1 VSFCLS
7 GKPISFSQIAVCI
20 YFYAHMKVASTPAKT
35 YRKLKT
41 LQLIAVI
48 FLTVSGG
55 PYGLEPLLVYA
66 GRHGALLLLL
76 VTPFL
81 WDIPAILTVLELN
94 SMMPVEGGYYQWVKR
109 GLGLRWAF
117 FEGWW
122 TWLYTFVDLA
132 IYPVLFVE
140 YASFF
145 FPQIEAYKIP
155 VCLCIIWF
163 GAILNIIGIVPV
175 GGVATVLGIIVI
187 IPFVILFGITIYKDH
202 GHFVFPGPSLKG
214 ISLSSL
220 GLALYTVIWNFIGW
234 DNATT
239 YAGEVDKP
247 IKAYIKATAVVFV
260 LILLI
265 YTSAIIAALQSG
277 IDMNVLSDEGFPAVG
292 SLLGGYSM
300 GALISLGG
308 MCSAV
313 GLFCAILLSVSRV
326 PKVMADDKLLPNVLD
341 ALHPR
346 FQTPYRSIILCAL
359 VVSIMI
365 IWSFADL
372 LIIDV
377 TVYGAGLFLEY
388 IALIMLRIKAPDEHR
403 PFKIPLNIPGLVIMA
418 LVPLIIYS
426 IALIGAFSESG
437 NNIKP
442 ALFAIAALLSS
453 EVVWL
458 VIKRVRGKKLS
469 YRNEL

>member
-1 VSFCLS
+1 
-7 GKPISFSQIAVCI
+7 
-20 YFYAHMKVASTPAKT
+20 MKEANTGTKT
-35 YRKLKT
+35 NRKLKT

-66 GRHGALLLLL
+66 GTHGALLLLL
-76 VTPFL
+76 VTPVL

-155 VCLCIIWF
+155 ICLCIIWL
-163 GAILNIIGIVPV
+163 GALLNIIGIVPV
-175 GGVATVLGIIVI
+175 GEVATVLGVVVI
-187 IPFVILFGITIYKDH
+187 IPFIVLFGITVYKH
-202 GHFVFPGPSLKG
+202 GGHFDLPSPSLHG
-214 ISLSSL
+214 VSMSSL

-247 IKAYIKATAVVFV
+247 IKSYIKATVVVFV

-265 YTSAIIAALQSG
+265 YTTAIISAQQSG
-277 IDMNVLSDEGFPAVG
+277 INLKVLNDEGFPAVG
-292 SLLGGYSM
+292 NLTGGYIM
-300 GALISLGG
+300 GAFLSIGG

-346 FQTPYRSIILCAL
+346 FQTPYKSIILCAL

-365 IWSFADL
+365 IWSFEDL

-388 IALIMLRIKAPDEHR
+388 IALILLRIKAPEEHR
-403 PFKIPLNIPGLVIMA
+403 PFKIPLNIIGLIIMA
-418 LVPLIIYS
+418 LVPLFIYS
-426 IALIGAFSESG
+426 IALLGAFSESG

-442 ALFAIAALLSS
+442 ALFAVAALLSG
-453 EVVWL
+453 EVAWQI
-458 VIKRVRGKKLS
+458 IKRVRRIKVG
-469 YRNEL
+469 R

>member
-1 VSFCLS
+1 
-7 GKPISFSQIAVCI
+7 
-20 YFYAHMKVASTPAKT
+20 MKATTIPSKT
-35 YRKLKT
+35 NRKLKT
-41 LQLIAVI
+41 LQLVAVI

-66 GRHGALLLLL
+66 GTHGALLLLL

-109 GLGLRWAF
+109 GLGMRWGF

-145 FPQIEAYKIP
+145 FPQVETYKIP
-155 VCLCIIWF
+155 ICLGIIWL

-175 GGVATVLGIIVI
+175 GEVATVLGVVVV
-187 IPFVILFGITIYKDH
+187 IPFIILFGITVYQHH
-202 GHFVFPGPSLKG
+202 GHFVFPNPSLKG
-214 ISLSSL
+214 VSMSSL

-239 YAGEVDKP
+239 YAGEVEKP

-260 LILLI
+260 LILLV
-265 YTSAIIAALQSG
+265 YTSSIIAAQQSG
-277 IDMNVLSDEGFPAVG
+277 IDLNVLNDEGFPAVG
-292 SLLGGYSM
+292 SLVGGYAM

-308 MCSAV
+308 MCSAI
-313 GLFCAILLSVSRV
+313 GLFCAILLSVSRI
-326 PKVMADDKLLPNVLD
+326 PKVMADDKLLPNALD
-341 ALHPR
+341 ALHPK
-346 FQTPYRSIILCAL
+346 FQTPYRSIILCAI
-359 VVSIMI
+359 VVSVMI
-365 IWSFADL
+365 VWSFADL

-388 IALIMLRIKAPDEHR
+388 VALILLRIKAPDEHR
-403 PFKIPLNIPGLVIMA
+403 PFKIPLNIVGLIIMS
-418 LVPLIIYS
+418 LIPLIIYS

-437 NNIKP
+437 DNTKP
-442 ALFAIAALLSS
+442 ALFAIAALLSG
-453 EVVWL
+453 EVVWQL
-458 VIKRVRGKKLS
+458 IKRVRKVKGERK
-469 YRNEL
+469 

>member
-1 VSFCLS
+1 MLLLNLW
-7 GKPISFSQIAVCI
+7 FSHLQL
-20 YFYAHMKVASTPAKT
+20 TPAFSFIYILLKT
-35 YRKLKT
+35 ATTPTKKYRKLKT

-66 GRHGALLLLL
+66 GDHGALLLLL

-94 SMMPVEGGYYQWVKR
+94 SMMPIDGGYYQWVKR

-145 FPQIEAYKIP
+145 FPEVDAYKVP
-155 VCLCIIWF
+155 VCLCIIWL
-163 GAILNIIGIVPV
+163 GALLNIFGIVPV
-175 GGVATVLGIIVI
+175 GEVASVLGVVVI
-187 IPFVILFGITIYKDH
+187 IPFIVLFGITLYKH
-202 GHFVFPGPSLKG
+202 NGHFVFPAPSLQG
-214 ISLSSL
+214 LSMSSL

-260 LILLI
+260 LILLV
-265 YTSAIIAALQSG
+265 YTSAIIAAQQSG
-277 IDMNVLSDEGFPAVG
+277 IDLKVLNEEGFPAVG
-292 SLLGGYSM
+292 SLVGGYAL
-300 GALISLGG
+300 GALLAIGG

-313 GLFCAILLSVSRV
+313 GLYCAILLSVSRV
-326 PKVMADDKLLPNVLD
+326 PKVMADDKLLPATLD

-359 VVSIMI
+359 VVSVMN
-365 IWSFADL
+365 IWKLEDL

-388 IALIMLRIKAPDEHR
+388 MALIVLRIKAPDEHR
-403 PFKIPLNIPGLVIMA
+403 PFKIPLNIAGLVIMA
-418 LVPLIIYS
+418 LIPLIIYA
-426 IALIGAFSESG
+426 IALAGAFSESG
-437 NNIKP
+437 DTVEP
-442 ALFAIAALLSS
+442 ALFAVAALVSG
-453 EVVWL
+453 EVMWQL
-458 VIKRVRGKKLS
+458 IKIIKRRKANGESKV
-469 YRNEL
+469 

>member
-1 VSFCLS
+1 
-7 GKPISFSQIAVCI
+7 
-20 YFYAHMKVASTPAKT
+20 MKEASTPARS

-66 GRHGALLLLL
+66 GNHGALLLLL
-76 VTPFL
+76 ITPFL

-109 GLGLRWAF
+109 GMGIRWAF

-155 VCLCIIWF
+155 VCLGIIWF
-163 GAILNIIGIVPV
+163 GAFLNIIGIVPV
-175 GGVATVLGIIVI
+175 GEVATVLGILVVV
-187 IPFVILFGITIYKDH
+187 PFLILFSITVYKH
-202 GHFVFPGPSLKG
+202 QGHFDFPSSSLKG
-214 ISLSSL
+214 VSMSSL

-247 IKAYIKATAVVFV
+247 IKAYIKATVVVFV
-260 LILLI
+260 LILLV
-265 YTSAIIAALQSG
+265 YVSAIIAAQQSG
-277 IDMNVLSDEGFPAVG
+277 IDLNVLNKEGFPAVG
-292 SLLGGYSM
+292 SLVGGYTM
-300 GALISLGG
+300 GALLSIGG

-359 VVSIMI
+359 VVSVMI

-388 IALIMLRIKAPDEHR
+388 VALILLRMKAPDEHR
-403 PFKIPLNIPGLVIMA
+403 PFRIPLNVAGLIIMSLIPLV
-418 LVPLIIYS
+418 IYS
-426 IALIGAFSESG
+426 IALAGAFSESG

-442 ALFAIAALLSS
+442 ALFAVAALLSA
-453 EVVWL
+453 EVAWQ
-458 VIKRVRGKKLS
+458 VIKRVRGKKAS
-469 YRNEL
+469 YEREL